1 MIQVNALKNQRKV
14 HNFWNNIHFH
24 PTDAIEDDWGQ
35 VILNKVAEDR
45 VADTV
50 RMHVMME
57 DIVSRR
63 EDGSFAYDFS
73 LIDTRIDFL
82 LSRGFTPTLC
92 FFAIPPCIA
101 TDPEGWGASHATAP
115 TRYKGKRIC
124 TSPPKDYA
132 DWQKNCK
139 QVARHLIDRY
149 GIDQVK
155 KWELQCYNE
164 PDGAGFFCTSAGEGA
179 DPAALDI
186 RLQEYIKLYT
196 AFAAG
201 MDEADPTLRIGGPCL
216 AGRLSFLEGFLSY
229 LKESGT
235 HADFISVH
243 AYGTKPIHAQDGSAP
258 ISAKSVPKRI
268 NEYAALVRK
277 YFPNEKDIIM
287 DEWGMMSQGFRN
299 RHDFPALT
307 VRETS
312 VFAAYMGKMITEMI
326 HTVMPKKL
334 IICLSGQHEMT
345 EEFTGYRGFFTLNGI
360 PKPIYHAFCLCRRM
374 GEQTVEATSDNDDI
388 SVLSTNDNG
397 KIAILLSYAQEHF
410 KDDHPDLKDTLT
422 IEGLQG
428 SYNVTISKIDRDH
441 ACPYTT
447 FIREQ
452 MPDIPTEEQRARLM
466 ELAQVQPETLLIK
479 AEGSAKLTIEC
490 TTNALILIELKKA

>member
-1 MIQVNALKNQRKV
+1 MIKVNANKKVKKV

-35 VILNKVAEDR
+35 VILNKVSADR

-50 RMHVMME
+50 RMHVMLE
-57 DIVSRR
+57 DIVSRNG
-63 EDGSFAYDFS
+63 DGGFAYDYT
-73 LIDTRIDFL
+73 LIDQRLDFL

-101 TDPEGWGASHATAP
+101 EDPEGWGASHATAA

-124 TSPPKDYA
+124 ASPPKDYA
-132 DWQKNCK
+132 DWQENCK
-139 QVARHLIDRY
+139 EVACHLIDRY

-155 KWELQCYNE
+155 TWELQCYNE
-164 PDGAGFFCTSAGEGA
+164 PDMPGFFLPDAGERR
-179 DPAALDI
+179 DPVAVEQRMNAYI
-186 RLQEYIKLYT
+186 RLYA

-201 MDEADPTLRIGGPCL
+201 MDEADPRLRIGGPCL
-216 AGRLSFLEGFLSY
+216 ASDLKFLEGFLSY
-229 LKESGT
+229 LKKTGT

-243 AYGTKPIHAQDGSAP
+243 RYGGRPVAIQSGKMRL
-258 ISAKSVPKRI
+258 SAKSVPERLT
-268 NEYAALVRK
+268 EYTNLIRK

-312 VFAAYMGKMITEMI
+312 AYAAYMGKMITEMI

-360 PKPIYHAFCLCRRM
+360 PKPIYHAFRLCRHL
-374 GEQTVEATSDNDDI
+374 GEQTVEAASDNGDV
-388 SVLSTNDNG
+388 SVLATNDDG
-397 KIAILLSYAQEHF
+397 MIAILIAYAQENF
-410 KDDHPDLKDTLT
+410 NEEYPDLKDTLS
-422 IEGLQG
+422 IEGLYG
-428 SYNVTISKIDRDH
+428 DYTVTVSKVDRDH

-452 MPDIPTEEQRARLM
+452 MPDIPTEEQRTRLM
-466 ELAQVQPETLLIK
+466 ELAQVQPESFAVTADGAATIP
-479 AEGSAKLTIEC
+479 IEC
-490 TTNALILIELKKA
+490 TTNALILIELKKT